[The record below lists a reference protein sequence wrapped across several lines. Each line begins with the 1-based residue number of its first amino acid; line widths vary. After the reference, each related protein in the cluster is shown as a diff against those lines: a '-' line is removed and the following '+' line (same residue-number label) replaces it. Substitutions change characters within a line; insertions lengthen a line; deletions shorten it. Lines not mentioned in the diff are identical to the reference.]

1 MVKIRLF
8 RTGTKKRPCYRI
20 VAVDS
25 RAKRQGRFLENLG
38 TYDPRRGG
46 AVEMREDAL
55 ERWVQQGAQVTET
68 VRSLVRK
75 VRRARAAEAGSGA
88 EGAEESAPSAS

>member
-8 RTGTKKRPCYRI
+8 RTGTRKRASYRI

-25 RAKRQGRFLENLG
+25 RSKRQGRFLENLG
-38 TYDPRRGG
+38 TYDPRCGG

-55 ERWVQQGAQVTET
+55 ERWVAQGAQVTET
-68 VRSLVRK
+68 VRSLIRK
-75 VRRARAAEAGSGA
+75 TRRARAAEEASGTA
-88 EGAEESAPSAS
+88 EAEESAPSES